1 MATSKNRRKWWL
13 VILLLV
19 IGTLL
24 YFNNALTNARKESR
38 HRTHM
43 AVILRDGITDYYGAH
58 HSYPEDLSILQL
70 QYGNLVEKLLKAGV
84 LEYKRDPSGTKWF
97 LITCRFS
104 GLLST
109 GRENYS
115 MSQSGIQYIND
126 ISMLPLP
133 AGENAS
139 PDRNGFF
146 PADFH

>member
-1 MATSKNRRKWWL
+1 M
-13 VILLLV
+13 LLL

-43 AVILRDGITDYYGAH
+43 AVILRDGITDYYVEH
-58 HSYPEDLSILQL
+58 QRYPEDLSNLQL
-70 QYGNLVEKLLKAGV
+70 QYGNIVEKLLRTGI
-84 LEYKRDPSGTKWF
+84 LEYKRDQSGTKWF
-97 LITCRFS
+97 VITCRFPGYFS
-104 GLLST
+104 AGKN
-109 GRENYS
+109 NYS
-115 MSQSGIQYIND
+115 GSRSGIQYSND

-139 PDRNGFF
+139 PDKNGFF